1 MKHPEGILVI
11 AGVTCPIYKNAV
23 RGDRHNTQRSKL
35 HAIKQKEEKMRSV
48 PESQSIKRYIQRP
61 HFPSQGKTHLFDHV
75 RLEKHEQATSEGE
88 KGSQG
93 STEEGLLV
101 NAKGT
106 TGTAVAVAVT

>member
-23 RGDRHNTQRSKL
+23 RGNRHNTQRSKL
-35 HAIKQKEEKMRSV
+35 HAIKQKEEKRG
-48 PESQSIKRYIQRP
+48 PCQSHSPSRDTYNDLN
-61 HFPSQGKTHLFDHV
+61 FPSQGKTHLFDHV

-106 TGTAVAVAVT
+106 TGTAVAAAVT